1 MYFST
6 LTYLTLSVFLK
17 MTGLGPKEMAQT
29 RVYLPQEHKDLS
41 SGPQHPHKKP
51 DMTLCTSN
59 LLAGNMET
67 GRDLVLADQLD
78 EPNQRLAVSGRDPVS
93 KIKEEE

>member
-51 DMTLCTSN
+51 DMILCTSN

-93 KIKEEE
+93 KIKVEE